1 MLSPRVAVTPDT
13 ILKEVRMATDA
24 NISLDGKMA
33 AFVVWE
39 WVPDRPKQRG
49 RIWVVDTPGGEPR
62 PLTKGPR
69 GDSSPRWSP
78 DSQQLAFYFASG
90 PDETDWFRGQIG
102 IVGAHGGAVRQ
113 VTQLTRQACSLT
125 WSPDGSRL
133 AYISGEWSDLDRGG
147 GDIYVLSLESGEVR
161 NLTPGIN
168 FSPSWCCW
176 FPDGRRLL
184 YVAWDGVSSQ
194 VGI

>member
-24 NISLDGKMA
+24 NISPDGKMT

-62 PLTKGPR
+62 PLTRGPR

-78 DSQQLAFYFASG
+78 DSQQLAFISKGEGEKDKPQLHLIAV
-90 PDETDWFRGQIG
+90 E
-102 IVGAHGGAVRQ
+102 GGEAKQ
-113 VTQLTRQACSLT
+113 VCKMPNGVSDLA
-125 WSPDGSRL
+125 WSPDGPSSSPGR
-133 AYISGEWSDLDRGG
+133 YIAF
-147 GDIYVLSLESGEVR
+147 LS
-161 NLTPGIN
+161 
-168 FSPSWCCW
+168 
-176 FPDGRRLL
+176 GRRR
-184 YVAWDGVSSQ
+184 AEE
-194 VGI
+194 